1 MIYSDPIKEQ
11 QKADFMEHLYE
22 VYQPANHLYTGLWER
37 FKGEAAEHCRNEY
50 FAKLQFIK
58 DFQLDVA
65 LRQVAEQLV
74 EEEDAITKAE
84 C

>member
-1 MIYSDPIKEQ
+1 MGTLQ
-11 QKADFMEHLYE
+11 
-22 VYQPANHLYTGLWER
+22 
-37 FKGEAAEHCRNEY
+37 GEAAEHCRNEY

-74 EEEDAITKAE
+74 EEEDAINE
-84 C
+84 FDR

>member
-37 FKGEAAEHCRNEY
+37 FKEEAAEHCRNEY

-65 LRQVAEQLV
+65 FRKQQSNL
-74 EEEDAITKAE
+74 
-84 C
+84 